1 VTPRSEYAPA
11 AVRDQL
17 RIVIVGHVDHGKSTL
32 VGRLIHDT
40 GTLPE
45 GKLEAIKAMCE
56 RRGMPFEWAF
66 LMDAFQAERDQGIT
80 IDTAQI
86 WLRTPARDYVIID
99 APGHREFIKNMI
111 TGASSADAAL
121 VLIDAGQGIQ
131 QQSRFHGFLLHLLG
145 IRQVAVIVNKMDTI
159 GFAQSRY
166 DEIRESYTKY
176 LEGIGFGARFVIP
189 VSARDGDNIAAPA
202 ATMPWYDGPTVMEAL
217 ASLRPPAPPTEQPL
231 RLPIQDIYKFDDR
244 RILVGRIET
253 GRLRVGDRLLFSPSN
268 KTARVATIEGW
279 NVPVPPAAAQAGQ
292 SVGIT
297 LDEQLF
303 VERGAIA
310 SLEQDPPIET
320 NVFRARLV
328 WLGHEPLRVGQD
340 YRLRIATRNVRTTV
354 QAIERL
360 YDTESLSER
369 TEATAVPRHGVADV
383 ILRTRAILALDEAQ
397 DLPRTGRF
405 VLSDGVNIVAGGLI
419 DMKGYP
425 NQRGALTVKASNLR
439 TESHRIGA
447 EHRASRNGH
456 RGGVLWFTGL
466 SGSGKSTLAMA
477 VEQEL
482 FRRGY
487 NVYVL
492 DGDNVRQ
499 GLNANLGFSPED
511 RAENIRRIGEV
522 AALFADAGLI
532 TITSFISPYRADRK
546 RARAAARDAFH
557 EIYIHADLDT
567 CERRDPKG
575 LYKKARRGEIAEF
588 TGVSAPY
595 EAPEAAELTVDTDRL
610 SIEESVARI
619 VVYVEKNFVILRPA
633 TTGAPA

>member
-1 VTPRSEYAPA
+1 MPRSEYAPA

-40 GTLPE
+40 GSLPE

-145 IRQVAVIVNKMDTI
+145 IRQVAVIVNKMDTV
-159 GFAQSRY
+159 GFAKARY
-166 DEIRESYTKY
+166 DEIREAYTTY
-176 LEGIGFGARFVIP
+176 LDSIGFGARFVIRSP
-189 VSARDGDNIAAPA
+189 PATATTSPRPPRHHALVRRPHRDGGAGRPAPDAAP
-202 ATMPWYDGPTVMEAL
+202 V
-217 ASLRPPAPPTEQPL
+217 TELPL

-244 RILVGRIET
+244 RILVGRVET

-268 KTARVATIEGW
+268 KTARVASIEGW
-279 NVPVPPAAAQAGQ
+279 NVPAAATEAQAGQ
-292 SVGIT
+292 SVGFT

-310 SLEQDPPIET
+310 SLEQDTPIET

-360 YDTESLSER
+360 YDTETLSESA
-369 TEATAVPRHGVADV
+369 EAAAVPRHGVADV

-397 DLPRTGRF
+397 ELPRTGRF
-405 VLSDGVNIVAGGLI
+405 VLSDGVNIVAGGII

-425 NQRGALTVKASNLR
+425 NQRGALTVKSSNLR
-439 TESHRIGA
+439 TERHRIGA
-447 EHRASRNGH
+447 EQRASHNGH

-477 VEQEL
+477 IEQEL

-546 RARAAARDAFH
+546 RARAAGKDAFH

-567 CERRDPKG
+567 CEKRDPKG
-575 LYKKARRGEIAEF
+575 LYKKARSGEIAEF

-595 EAPEAAELTVDTDRL
+595 EAPESAELTVDTDRL

-619 VVYVEKNFVILRPA
+619 IVYVEKNFVITRQTAPV
-633 TTGAPA
+633 APA

>member
-1 VTPRSEYAPA
+1 
-11 AVRDQL
+11 
-17 RIVIVGHVDHGKSTL
+17 
-32 VGRLIHDT
+32 
-40 GTLPE
+40 
-45 GKLEAIKAMCE
+45 
-56 RRGMPFEWAF
+56 
-66 LMDAFQAERDQGIT
+66 
-80 IDTAQI
+80 
-86 WLRTPARDYVIID
+86 
-99 APGHREFIKNMI
+99 
-111 TGASSADAAL
+111 
-121 VLIDAGQGIQ
+121 
-131 QQSRFHGFLLHLLG
+131 
-145 IRQVAVIVNKMDTI
+145 
-159 GFAQSRY
+159 
-166 DEIRESYTKY
+166 
-176 LEGIGFGARFVIP
+176 
-189 VSARDGDNIAAPA
+189 
-202 ATMPWYDGPTVMEAL
+202 MPWYDGPTVMEAL
-217 ASLRPPAPPTEQPL
+217 ASLRPTARPTELPL
-231 RLPIQDIYKFDDR
+231 RLPIQDVYKFDDR

-268 KTARVATIEGW
+268 KTARVASIEGW
-279 NVPVPPAAAQAGQ
+279 NVPAAATEAQAGQ
-292 SVGIT
+292 SVGFT

-360 YDTESLSER
+360 YDTESLSESA
-369 TEATAVPRHGVADV
+369 EAAAVPRHGVADV

-397 DLPRTGRF
+397 ELPRTGRF
-405 VLSDGVNIVAGGLI
+405 VLSDGVNIVAGGII

-425 NQRGALTVKASNLR
+425 NQRGALTVKSSNLR

-447 EHRASRNGH
+447 EQRAAHNGH

-546 RARAAARDAFH
+546 RARAAAKDAFH

-567 CERRDPKG
+567 CEKRDPKG
-575 LYKKARRGEIAEF
+575 LYKKARSGEIAEF

-595 EAPEAAELTVDTDRL
+595 EAPESAELTVDTDRL

-619 VVYVEKNFVILRPA
+619 IVYVEKNFVIMRPA
-633 TTGAPA
+633 DAGRSGVTTARIGVRQRIWDA